1 MRRGQPQTADGNTAL
16 RRDAIDGQSGNANK
30 RRTRHVNFGLEVIQ
44 EYSCG
49 AGWPCETSVPLVR
62 EFLHGDPARYPEQV
76 AMIRHNPDT
85 QDQWTYHYLHDVLG
99 SVIGVVD
106 EDGDLVERFTLDA
119 GERLCRSPRAGRTRS
134 IRRRVKGTTYDP
146 YGKVFI
152 EKWDDA
158 ANEGSGARVER
169 ASECGTG
176 VPACGQMP
184 YSSIGNPFLWT
195 GHRYDAAVGLYH
207 TLFRTYS
214 PTLGRW
220 LQRDPIEYEAGSVNL
235 YEYAVSSPLASI
247 DPLGL
252 ETRVAKGNCSAPPS
266 DEYQQDK
273 CRAAANKALSN
284 CLESEKAGG
293 AGAPTKD
300 NCFKSF
306 TQSMDACARGKP
318 GTHDKEVVAGWD
330 YFDCVGNCIDNKYG
344 EIIAAAGV
352 VLLPGATIPKEG
364 TIARH
369 IAGRTS
375 GLGGIGGGTG
385 AASGVGTGTSA
396 YTNVGSAVSTRL
408 RLGAT
413 NPLRSFATK
422 VGPLFWIDAAT
433 AAGIEAYCATTCLT
447 GVQSSNP

>member
-1 MRRGQPQTADGNTAL
+1 MY
-16 RRDAIDGQSGNANK
+16 
-30 RRTRHVNFGLEVIQ
+30 FGLEVIQ

-49 AGWPCETSVPLVR
+49 AGWPCETSMPLVR
-62 EFLHGDPARYPEQV
+62 EFLHGDPERYPEQV

-85 QDQWTYHYLHDVLG
+85 QDQWTYHYLHGVLG
-99 SVIGVVD
+99 SVIGVVN
-106 EDGDLVERFTLDA
+106 EAGTLVERY
-119 GERLCRSPRAGRTRS
+119 
-134 IRRRVKGTTYDP
+134 TYDP

-152 EKWDDA
+152 EKWDAA
-158 ANEGSGARVER
+158 ANEGSGAWVER

-184 YSSIGNPFLWT
+184 YSPTGNPFLWT

-318 GTHDKEVVAGWD
+318 GTHE
-330 YFDCVGNCIDNKYG
+330 
-344 EIIAAAGV
+344 ET
-352 VLLPGATIPKEG
+352 VLLDSDWLDCFEKCVALGTQLCLGAGP
-364 TIARH
+364 
-369 IAGRTS
+369 IAGRAAQMDVPRKHVEASKRGTERLVS
-375 GLGGIGGGTG
+375 RLLVPKNKTLRRLLGGKRLTRFIRATRGFGGGVFWG
-385 AASGVGTGTSA
+385 ALAVGECVA
-396 YTNVGSAVSTRL
+396 AVEVGC
-408 RLGAT
+408 
-413 NPLRSFATK
+413 
-422 VGPLFWIDAAT
+422 AAQC
-433 AAGIEAYCATTCLT
+433 AGE
-447 GVQSSNP
+447 